1 MIFEGRPLETF
12 WWNCTFY
19 NKVIWEITCEK
30 GAGKSIGSTTH
41 RHSIPFMMDMNI
53 CAQLFLRFAGKD
65 GDERKWT
72 ECSPLI
78 LGKEK
83 GQRLFGNQLNKKKGT
98 FFNSFSKRNLIQD
111 GAKHHRC
118 FQI

>member
-1 MIFEGRPLETF
+1 MGNSKLISSTSIYLS
-12 WWNCTFY
+12 
-19 NKVIWEITCEK
+19 IWEITCEK

-65 GDERKWT
+65 GHEMKWT

-78 LGKEK
+78 LGK
-83 GQRLFGNQLNKKKGT
+83 
-98 FFNSFSKRNLIQD
+98 
-111 GAKHHRC
+111 
-118 FQI
+118 